1 MRIPARKVSSLL
13 LITLIIIGCTFMFLS
28 LNYMNE
34 ENDRDNFTSKRR
46 SDIKHQK
53 VQDVC
58 IIIINVNHHIP
69 AGSMLGHRCS
79 QCSNLRSVLGQ
90 RLVFFARGIWLY
102 SMLFVVYKHNLM
114 ALSVHNGRLISW
126 TIALSVHNGRLI
138 SWTIKKGSEQKQG

>member
-1 MRIPARKVSSLL
+1 MRIPTRKVSSLL

-69 AGSMLGHRCS
+69 AKRMSILAGSMLGHRCS
-79 QCSNLRSVLGQ
+79 QWFNLRSVLGQ
-90 RLVFFARGIWLY
+90 RLVFFVRGIWLY
-102 SMLFVVYKHNLM
+102 SMLFVVYKHNLI
-114 ALSVHNGRLISW
+114 ALSVYNGRLISW
-126 TIALSVHNGRLI
+126 TICIH
-138 SWTIKKGSEQKQG
+138 